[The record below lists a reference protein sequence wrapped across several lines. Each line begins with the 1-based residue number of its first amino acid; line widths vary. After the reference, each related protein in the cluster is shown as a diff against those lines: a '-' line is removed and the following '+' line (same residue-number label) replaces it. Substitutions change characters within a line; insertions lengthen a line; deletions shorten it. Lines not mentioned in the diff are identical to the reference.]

1 MDSFRNLE
9 ASRPAFIRRIC
20 TNLPYPEC
28 FNHLKARFV
37 EHTGAASLWPIK
49 QQHDTLMQCFANS
62 VTLAGP
68 VLLMAT
74 NQKSKELHWLEIAGC
89 VGWVCSFAL
98 ENMADLQKI
107 SFVADAHKKGDLR
120 TAVLGH
126 APYDGSRYWLWRM
139 CRHPNYFGE
148 VRARGRRGRRGRR
161 RCARLCAVEIMVVC
175 NVWWM

>member
-1 MDSFRNLE
+1 MTLSFI
-9 ASRPAFIRRIC
+9 ATP
-20 TNLPYPEC
+20 
-28 FNHLKARFV
+28 KARFI
-37 EHTGAASLWPIK
+37 EHTGTASLWPIK

-74 NQKSKELHWLEIAGC
+74 NQKSKGLHWLEIAGC

-98 ENMADLQKI
+98 ENIADLQKI

-148 VRARGRRGRRGRR
+148 VRARGRRR

-175 NVWWM
+175 NVVMFGGYSCVGRGWQTWQNSGVGGGDGRS